1 MNVFFLKFISID
13 QELEETKDSFE
24 RIRERCDNQR
34 TDIFKLEDERLKIFK
49 EKEQMKVQL
58 DKLAEKLENANENYN
73 QLKIM
78 IGKAAQDS
86 DEKSKKSE
94 KNNINAEE
102 GNENQIVEEEKEISA
117 LKMLLM
123 EKEQEISRLR
133 FENSVTNFIYS
144 LNFSNIINKKE
155 SFETIARIAKR

>member
-102 GNENQIVEEEKEISA
+102 GNENQIVEEEKEI
-117 LKMLLM
+117 
-123 EKEQEISRLR
+123 
-133 FENSVTNFIYS
+133 
-144 LNFSNIINKKE
+144 
-155 SFETIARIAKR
+155 